1 MKMDQC
7 AFYAADERVVKEIMA
22 DFNLTEATWIRD
34 VVTARSKVVIGNEIK
49 AGENVAEL
57 LFNYDLGI
65 ELEILRYL
73 SGPHW
78 LMPRLANR
86 KFISHIGIH
95 LDNDE
100 PFPLISGRIVQET
113 FTLSHTSDYLT
124 KPGSPGYMR
133 KYHYRIIEL
142 SPGSY
147 IKLIRRIPPSPPS
160 SIE

>member
-1 MKMDQC
+1 MRLDQC
-7 AFYAADERVVKEIMA
+7 AFYATDERVVKEIMA
-22 DFNLTEATWIRD
+22 DFNLSAATWIRD
-34 VVTARSKVVIGNEIK
+34 VVTARSKVVVGNEIK

-65 ELEILRYL
+65 ELEIIRYL

-78 LMPRLANR
+78 HLLHLGNP
-86 KFISHIGIH
+86 KFISHIGVH

-100 PFPLISGRIVQET
+100 PFPSISGRIVQET

-124 KPGSPGYMR
+124 QPGSPGYMR
-133 KYHYRIIEL
+133 KYHYRIYEL

-147 IKLIRRIPPSPPS
+147 IKFIRRIPPKVEVAP
-160 SIE
+160 